1 MGTHFP
7 LGSARLWRPS
17 AGAGEGMSALVC
29 ALSGEV
35 PSEPVVSIKSGHLFE
50 KKLITKYVEVLYP
63 LLLRY
68 DGSHSA
74 CAGATALLSG
84 PEHVWPARRPP
95 PSAPVVFS
103 QRTFAA
109 RAHSAAGA
117 RGRSPRGSGRS
128 ACVRACVQVRC
139 EGDRARKPLR

>member
-50 KKLITKYVEVLYP
+50 KKLITKYVEVLHP
-63 LLLRY
+63 LPRY
-68 DGSHSA
+68 DGSHA
-74 CAGATALLSG
+74 
-84 PEHVWPARRPP
+84 
-95 PSAPVVFS
+95 APV
-103 QRTFAA
+103 
-109 RAHSAAGA
+109 RAPRLSSAAPSMCGPRA
-117 RGRSPRGSGRS
+117 GRRHLHPWSLASARSPRARIPPLALVVGAREDPGGVR
-128 ACVRACVQVRC
+128 ACVRACKCVA
-139 EGDRARKPLR
+139 GGTARASLCV